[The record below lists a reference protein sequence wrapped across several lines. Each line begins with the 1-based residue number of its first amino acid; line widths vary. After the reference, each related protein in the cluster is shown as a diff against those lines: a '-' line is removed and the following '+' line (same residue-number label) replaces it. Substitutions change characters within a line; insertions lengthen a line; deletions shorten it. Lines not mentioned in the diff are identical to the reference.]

1 MDATRISYSSVAVAV
16 GGLFG
21 ALGTITN
28 WFGYQTALQGGGQAT
43 IGVEGLDSPGGKLAA
58 ISGLLCVLF
67 GGLGIL
73 MPEKRG
79 GALTAL
85 MALASVG
92 LIGGVAIGAI
102 AGTNTVADAAQAA
115 GVSSYG
121 YVRQAGLAISFMG
134 GAVAFIGAMLQATD
148 KPGETVLDQMEGR

>member
-1 MDATRISYSSVAVAV
+1 MKSGHISYSSVAVAT

-21 ALGTITN
+21 ALGTIAD
-28 WFGYQTALQGGGQAT
+28 WFGYQTALAGGAQGT
-43 IGVEGLDSPGGKLAA
+43 IGVQGLSSPGGKLTA

-79 GALTAL
+79 GPLTAL
-85 MALASVG
+85 MGIAAL
-92 LIGGVAIGAI
+92 GVVTGVVIGAV
-102 AGTNTVADAAQAA
+102 AGTNTVADAAKEA
-115 GVSSYG
+115 GVASYN
-121 YVRQAGLAISFMG
+121 YVRRGGLVISFMG
-134 GAVAFIGAMLQATD
+134 GIIALVGAFLQATD

>member
-1 MDATRISYSSVAVAV
+1 MDSNRISYSSVAVAV

-21 ALGTITN
+21 LLGTIAD
-28 WFGYQTALQGGGQAT
+28 WFGYQTALAGGSQGT
-43 IGVEGLDSPGGKLAA
+43 IGVQGLDSIGGKLAA
-58 ISGLLCVLF
+58 VSGLLCVLF

-79 GALTAL
+79 GGLTAL

-92 LIGGVAIGAI
+92 VIGGVAIGALS
-102 AGTNTVADAAQAA
+102 GTTTVADAAHAA
-115 GVSSYG
+115 GVASYDF
-121 YVRQAGLAISFMG
+121 VRRAGLLISFMG

>member
-1 MDATRISYSSVAVAV
+1 MDTTRISHSSVAVAV

-21 ALGTITN
+21 ALGTFTN
-28 WFGYQTALQGGGQAT
+28 WFGYQTALKGGGQAT
-43 IGVEGLDSPGGKLAA
+43 IGIMGLDSPGGKLAA

-85 MALASVG
+85 MVIGALG
-92 LIGGVAIGAI
+92 LITGVTIGAI
-102 AGTNTVADAAQAA
+102 AGTNTVADAAEAA
-115 GVSSYG
+115 GVASYN
-121 YVRQAGLAISFMG
+121 YVRQAGLVISFMG
-134 GAVAFIGAMLQATD
+134 GVVAFVGAMLQATD